1 MKYLIQFL
9 KGKKKILFL
18 IFLTALL
25 QAFGTLIVPYFVA
38 EIINV
43 GIEQKTYQLLYPSA
57 CKC

>member
-25 QAFGTLIVPYFVA
+25 KSFGTSTIAGLMLCLYDIQ
-38 EIINV
+38 EGQI
-43 GIEQKTYQLLYPSA
+43 LLEV
-57 CKC
+57 